1 MADNQ
6 TIPATAFSVSGSADG
21 FSVQGSYPFINE
33 IRSEDTTI
41 AVSNGDSSPVNIQ
54 VTIRTNAST
63 GSVLEFIRP
72 RQENEQGQT
81 EEIPGVHELA
91 LNQNADGI
99 LVAGGGVPGNQ
110 GGAGRRRP
118 GLLPLGNGPG
128 RQGCGA
134 RHSGRQMALVRD
146 RDLRKRL
153 RRRFRRQLIHFPE
166 LN

>member
-99 LVAGGGVPGNQ
+99 LVAGGGVLSTV
-110 GGAGRRRP
+110 A
-118 GLLPLGNGPG
+118 
-128 RQGCGA
+128 
-134 RHSGRQMALVRD
+134 
-146 RDLRKRL
+146 
-153 RRRFRRQLIHFPE
+153 FPE
-166 LN
+166 TTAVLVADGPDSCHWETAPDDKDVVLGIQDGRWHWYEIATCENACDDASGAN

>member
-81 EEIPGVHELA
+81 AVSYTHLT
-91 LNQNADGI
+91 
-99 LVAGGGVPGNQ
+99 
-110 GGAGRRRP
+110 
-118 GLLPLGNGPG
+118 LPT
-128 RQGCGA
+128 
-134 RHSGRQMALVRD
+134 
-146 RDLRKRL
+146 KR
-153 RRRFRRQLIHFPE
+153 IV
-166 LN
+166 